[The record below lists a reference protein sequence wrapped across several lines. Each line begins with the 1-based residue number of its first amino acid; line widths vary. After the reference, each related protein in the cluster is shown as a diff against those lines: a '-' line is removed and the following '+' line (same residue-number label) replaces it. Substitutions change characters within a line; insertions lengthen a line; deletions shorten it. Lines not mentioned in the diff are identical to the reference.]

1 MALFG
6 NCPPPGPDNHR
17 LRQSIW
23 SFWGRSPRA
32 LEAVH
37 DSGYNRK
44 KYADRSISSL
54 FLGKVENGVQ
64 HANRC
69 TQDWSKSVE
78 LFSMPLDSSGKPYP
92 YTQQEYLAKLCD
104 ARYGLCLPGFG
115 NKCNREIEYFACG
128 CVPIVT
134 EGVDMK
140 HYLIPPNEGVHYFVA
155 KTIADVQRI
164 IQSTSAET
172 WMEMSL
178 AGREWWRA
186 IASAEGFFRLTW
198 ARIEQCRPYLQV
210 GIPQT
215 FSL

>member
-1 MALFG
+1 
-6 NCPPPGPDNHR
+6 
-17 LRQSIW
+17 
-23 SFWGRSPRA
+23 
-32 LEAVH
+32 
-37 DSGYNRK
+37 
-44 KYADRSISSL
+44 
-54 FLGKVENGVQ
+54 
-64 HANRC
+64 
-69 TQDWSKSVE
+69 
-78 LFSMPLDSSGKPYP
+78 
-92 YTQQEYLAKLCD
+92 
-104 ARYGLCLPGFG
+104 
-115 NKCNREIEYFACG
+115 
-128 CVPIVT
+128 
-134 EGVDMK
+134 MK